1 MSTKNVCYFDIES
14 DNLLR
19 DATKIWCIVAK
30 MNQTYY
36 IYTVPTDF
44 TVTYPENSYVTHDI
58 NEWIAFVNGNVLVGH
73 NIISYD
79 LPLLNKLHKYQYTIN
94 PDDIVDTYILSTL
107 YNPDR
112 LGHSLEFFGELLRF
126 PKGDHSDWSCF
137 SQEMLDYCI
146 RDVDLVEAV
155 HNLLQQE
162 GSDWDWSEAIKLEY
176 NVWHIQMK
184 QELHGVLFDADK
196 AESILNEIDT
206 EVANLEDAIRSQ
218 VPLFPKDGGELKK
231 VFLKNGEYTAPV
243 KTWIELAYSE

>member
-1 MSTKNVCYFDIES
+1 MNTKNVCYFDIEA

-19 DATKIWCIVAK
+19 DATTIWCIVAK
-30 MNQTYY
+30 MVQKYY

-44 TVTYPENSYVTHDI
+44 AVTYPSNSVVTHDI
-58 NEWIAFVNGNVLVGH
+58 QEWLELVKGTVLAGH

-79 LPLLNKLHKYQYTIN
+79 LPLLHKLHGYEYRIN
-94 PDDIVDTYILSTL
+94 PEDMVDTHILSTL

-112 LGHSLEFFGELLRF
+112 LGHSLGFFGEMLRF

-155 HNLLQQE
+155 DHFLQQE
-162 GSDWDWSEAIKLEY
+162 GGDWDWSEAIKLEY
-176 NVWHIQMK
+176 NVWHIQTK
-184 QELHGVLFDADK
+184 QELHGVLFDAPK
-196 AESILNEIDT
+196 AEDMLFAIDT
-206 EVANLEDAIRSQ
+206 EIHNLETDIRSQ
-218 VPLFPKDGGELKK
+218 VPLFPKDMGELKK

-243 KTWIELAYSE
+243 KNWMELAYS